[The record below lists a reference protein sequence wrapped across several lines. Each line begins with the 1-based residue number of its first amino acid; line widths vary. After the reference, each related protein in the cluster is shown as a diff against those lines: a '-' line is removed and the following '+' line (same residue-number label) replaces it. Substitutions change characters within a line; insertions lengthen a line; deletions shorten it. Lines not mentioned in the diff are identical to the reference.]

1 MPGSPPPFSA
11 LRAVEA
17 AARHRSYTWAAKELQ
32 VTHSAVSQSI
42 KRLEADLGTV
52 LFERAGNGMEPS
64 QAALRLAQTYSEAA
78 NSLGKTLMDIT
89 RNAATSALTVQM
101 PTDFGRLW
109 FSRRMSRLTEALP
122 DLRIEPRLDGGADS
136 GSRDMEIAYSST
148 PAGRG
153 TVALAPIV
161 AVPLCSPRFAALSDI
176 SSAKAV
182 TQLPL
187 LGGGLE
193 WERWTD
199 HFKLPASTV
208 SRISSFDD
216 AGMALE
222 SAAQGAGVVLSHLFA
237 AEAYLEDGRLTPLP
251 FPAATDLQLQVR
263 NSALGGKA
271 EHGKR
276 FEMWLNL
283 EVSRSLALDAAR
295 NSAAASK

>member
-64 QAALRLAQTYSEAA
+64 HAALRLAQTYSDAA
-78 NSLGKTLMDIT
+78 DTLGKTLSEIT
-89 RNAATSALTVQM
+89 RNAASGALTIQM
-101 PTDFGRLW
+101 PTDFGRQW

-122 DLRIEPRLDGGADS
+122 DLRIEPRLDGAES
-136 GSRDMEIAYSST
+136 GSRDMEIVYSAN

-153 TVALAPIV
+153 STSLAPIV
-161 AVPLCSPRFAALSDI
+161 AIPLCSPRFAALNDL
-176 SSAKAV
+176 SSPTAI
-182 TQLPL
+182 TQRPL
-187 LGGGLE
+187 LGGGLD
-193 WERWTD
+193 WERWTS
-199 HFKLPASTV
+199 HFGLPSSAV
-208 SRISSFDD
+208 SRISKFDD

-237 AEAYLEDGRLTPLP
+237 AEAYLEDGRLVPLP
-251 FPAATDLQLQVR
+251 FRAATDLQLQVR
-263 NSALGGKA
+263 NSANGGKA
-271 EHGKR
+271 EFGKR
-276 FEMWLNL
+276 FEMWLSL
-283 EVSRSLALDAAR
+283 EASRSVALEAAR
-295 NSAAASK
+295 QGAPK

>member
-1 MPGSPPPFSA
+1 MPGTPPPFSA

-64 QAALRLAQTYSEAA
+64 QAALRLAHTYSEAA
-78 NSLGKTLMDIT
+78 SSLGKTLTDIT
-89 RNAATSALTVQM
+89 RNAATGALTIQM

-122 DLRIEPRLDGGADS
+122 DLRIEPRLDGAES
-136 GSRDMEIAYSST
+136 GSRDMEIAYST
-148 PAGRG
+148 ALAGRG
-153 TVALAPIV
+153 TLSLAPIV
-161 AVPLCSPRFAALSDI
+161 AMPLCSPRFAALNDL
-176 SSAKAV
+176 SSPNAL
-182 TQLPL
+182 TQRPL
-187 LGGGLE
+187 LGGGMD
-193 WERWTD
+193 WDRWTA
-199 HFKLPASTV
+199 HFGLPSSSV
-208 SRISSFDD
+208 SRISNFDD

-237 AEAYLEDGRLTPLP
+237 AEAYLEDGRLVPLP
-251 FPAATDLQLQVR
+251 FQAATDLQLQVR

-271 EHGKR
+271 ELGKR
-276 FEMWLNL
+276 FEMWLSL
-283 EVSRSLALDAAR
+283 EISRSLAL
-295 NSAAASK
+295 ASSRQTAVA

>member
-1 MPGSPPPFSA
+1 MSGSPPPFSA

-64 QAALRLAQTYSEAA
+64 QAALRLAQTYSDAA
-78 NSLGKTLMDIT
+78 DSLGKTLTDIT
-89 RNAATSALTVQM
+89 RNAATGALTVQM

-122 DLRIEPRLDGGADS
+122 DLRIEPRLDGPEG
-136 GSRDMEIAYSST
+136 GSRDMEVAYSST
-148 PAGRG
+148 LAGRG
-153 TVALAPIV
+153 TKSLAPIV
-161 AVPLCSPRFAALSDI
+161 ATPLCSPRFAALNDL
-176 SSAKAV
+176 SSPAAI
-182 TQLPL
+182 THRPL
-187 LGGGLE
+187 LGGGLA
-193 WERWTD
+193 WERWTS
-199 HFKLPASTV
+199 HFNLPANSV
-208 SRISSFDD
+208 SRVSSFDD

-237 AEAYLEDGRLTPLP
+237 AEAYLEDGRLVPLP
-251 FPAATDLQLQVR
+251 FQAATDLQLQVR

-271 EHGKR
+271 DFGKR
-276 FEMWLNL
+276 FEMWLSL
-283 EVSRSLALDAAR
+283 EISRSLALESSRQAAAAAR
-295 NSAAASK
+295 